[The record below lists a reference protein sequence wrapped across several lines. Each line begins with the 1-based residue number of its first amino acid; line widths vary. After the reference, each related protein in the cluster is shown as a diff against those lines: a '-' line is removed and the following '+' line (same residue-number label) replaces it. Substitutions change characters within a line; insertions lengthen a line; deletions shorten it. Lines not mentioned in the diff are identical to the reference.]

1 MFKVV
6 INDEYMCFY
15 DREKIIW
22 FFFVFIN
29 IVIKI
34 IKCGYIDI
42 KE

>member
-22 FFFVFIN
+22 FFFFIN

-42 KE
+42 KK